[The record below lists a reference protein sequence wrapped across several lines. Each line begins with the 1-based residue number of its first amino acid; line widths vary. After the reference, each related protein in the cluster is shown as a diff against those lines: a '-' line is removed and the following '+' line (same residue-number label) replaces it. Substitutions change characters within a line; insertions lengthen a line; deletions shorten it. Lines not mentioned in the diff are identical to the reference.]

1 MIISRSVLRRL
12 RNVLDKSCRENQ
24 NPHFV
29 FSNIFFFENRAV
41 YEIIWKNIVQPG
53 RKAKATNTHSDY
65 VIFIAFLLQQWLR
78 ERASMLRH
86 TWPTVLVLYRY
97 ANTPRLSVKVLAPKT
112 RITVYFRF
120 SQRCSYWLNS
130 WDLQCQLV
138 NSYRRF
144 EDVLWHLLQDLQVA
158 EEWTAPTHRGARLAK
173 IKKKRRIVSR
183 LQDVPSGVQ
192 IPAERQDI
200 FSSPKYADRFWD
212 PLCQLWIWKQT
223 VLTKLS
229 SNGS

>member
-1 MIISRSVLRRL
+1 MRIAWCI
-12 RNVLDKSCRENQ
+12 
-24 NPHFV
+24 P
-29 FSNIFFFENRAV
+29 
-41 YEIIWKNIVQPG
+41 
-53 RKAKATNTHSDY
+53 KATNTHSQY
-65 VIFIAFLLQQWLR
+65 VILIAFPRQQWLR

-144 EDVLWHLLQDLQVA
+144 EGMPSPSGSGNPP
-158 EEWTAPTHRGARLAK
+158 WTATLLLHCAIYNIGQM
-173 IKKKRRIVSR
+173 RISNNTR
-183 LQDVPSGVQ
+183 HLPSGVYKSTCPQ
-192 IPAERQDI
+192 GRRAVPV
-200 FSSPKYADRFWD
+200 SSTHSMGAAVAMYWRNGTANGGGSKLHSPE
-212 PLCQLWIWKQT
+212 
-223 VLTKLS
+223 VLILKAFKLQFVRAS
-229 SNGS
+229 QKEGKTQAAYFGR